1 LSLEL
6 RRKGLLASPLTRPDA
21 SKAWFWHFLAVAGRV
36 DPRQLS
42 GLKTDVERPLPR
54 REF

>member
-42 GLKTDVERPLPR
+42 GVKQMLSDRFR
-54 REF
+54 DGEF